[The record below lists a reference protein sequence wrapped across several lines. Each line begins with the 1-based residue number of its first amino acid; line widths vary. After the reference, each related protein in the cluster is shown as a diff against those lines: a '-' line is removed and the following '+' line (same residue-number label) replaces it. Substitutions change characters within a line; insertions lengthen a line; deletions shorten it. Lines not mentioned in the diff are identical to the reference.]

1 MRFALS
7 EEQIEFSEAVRGLLG
22 DTCGRTHPGRLAKCG
37 TGRRRPRRRQWPCA
51 PGVECARRDGRSGH
65 HRSGKFGGLGMTYE
79 DLSPLL
85 VEAGRVAMPD
95 PLSATAGVAV
105 AALVAAAGSAA
116 LSDELHERVARVLE
130 GIAAGSLSVGVLFP
144 AGSSRVAR
152 SNNVAGA
159 GTLDAFLAFT
169 GEEVLL
175 IDKSSV
181 ELSALES
188 VDGARCL
195 SAGRVERRRRRTLL
209 DGDAAAAANIAA
221 FEQAA
226 LGASAELLGL
236 SRTMLEMAVAYA
248 TERRQF
254 GVPIGT
260 FQAVK
265 HQLSNASLKVEFCEP
280 LIMRAAHSLT
290 IDDPESSVHV
300 SMAKSKV
307 SAAAL
312 EAAATSLQVHGAIGY
327 TVECDLHLFMKR
339 TWALARNTGT
349 ASFTD
354 PGCGQVCT
362 SITSGRDPASKRG
375 PDGNRST
382 PNGSRLPPTAAV
394 RSLAFV
400 LQSELLVG
408 ADPQRRHHGHTW
420 LGPRELEST

>member
-22 DTCGRTHPGRLAKCG
+22 DTCGPDAVRAAWPSAELAGGGPGG
-37 TGRRRPRRRQWPCA
+37 GSGRVPRAWNA
-51 PGVECARRDGRSGH
+51 LGEMGVLGITVPER
-65 HRSGKFGGLGMTYE
+65 FGGLGMTYE

-105 AALVAAAGSAA
+105 AALVTAAGSAA

-195 SAGRVERRRRRTLL
+195 SRVAWSDAGAQTLL

-339 TWALARNTGT
+339 TWALAREYGD
-349 ASFTD
+349 SEFH
-354 PGCGQVCT
+354 
-362 SITSGRDPASKRG
+362 
-375 PDGNRST
+375 RS
-382 PNGSRLPPTAAV
+382 RV
-394 RSLAFV
+394 RSGLH
-400 LQSELLVG
+400 LDHVG
-408 ADPQRRHHGHTW
+408 
-420 LGPRELEST
+420 

>member
-7 EEQIEFSEAVRGLLG
+7 EEQIEFSEAVRGLLS
-22 DTCGRTHPGRLAKCG
+22 DTCGPDAIRAAWPSAELAGGGPGGGNGRVPRAWSALADM
-37 TGRRRPRRRQWPCA
+37 
-51 PGVECARRDGRSGH
+51 GVLGITVPET
-65 HRSGKFGGLGMTYE
+65 FGGLGMTYE

-85 VEAGRVAMPD
+85 VEAGRVALPD

-105 AALVAAAGSAA
+105 AALVAAAGSGA
-116 LSDELHERVARVLE
+116 LSGEAQERVTAILAS
-130 GIAAGSLSVGVLFP
+130 IADGSRSVGVLFP
-144 AGSSRVAR
+144 AGPAGGSSDAGRTDTAGAAIAR
-152 SNNVAGA
+152 SNNLAGA
-159 GTLDAFLAFT
+159 GSVDELLAFV
-169 GEEVLL
+169 GNEVLL

-181 ELSALES
+181 ELSSLES

-195 SAGRVERRRRRTLL
+195 SKVTWGSTGVEKLL
-209 DGDAAAAANIAA
+209 SDDAAEAASIAA
-221 FEQAA
+221 FEKAA

-290 IDDPESSVHV
+290 IEDPEASIHV

-339 TWALARNTGT
+339 TWALAREYGD
-349 ASFTD
+349 SEFH
-354 PGCGQVCT
+354 
-362 SITSGRDPASKRG
+362 
-375 PDGNRST
+375 RS
-382 PNGSRLPPTAAV
+382 RV
-394 RSLAFV
+394 RSGLR
-400 LQSELLVG
+400 L
-408 ADPQRRHHGHTW
+408 DPTG
-420 LGPRELEST
+420 